1 MFSSS
6 LIDVCSSSFS
16 FSFFGFLWASPD
28 KKKANGSVRFFSYPA
43 FRIPRFPGSYYSD
56 VLPCA
61 FSSRPFCISRF
72 FSHVFSSH
80 GFALRRRFA
89 LFYRFLFYPFLPS
102 AFGSHRWV
110 FCNFLCYID
119 LLSALLC
126 ASLLYAISLC
136 FVFLTL
142 YTISVFCSLRSWAFR
157 RFLLY
162 YASFKSAPDFS
173 WVYIRNCF
181 SCLFFLLFYLCLSSF
196 FTWWYGTHCIRK
208 CAIQSTILDKIQN
221 IPTCL
226 SGYFRWLPLAVCRVF
241 QHLRQG
247 GYSSVTGLLPPAGV
261 SLFFAAFTVSAVGM
275 EDAAP
280 F

>member
-1 MFSSS
+1 MF
-6 LIDVCSSSFS
+6 
-16 FSFFGFLWASPD
+16 FL
-28 KKKANGSVRFFSYPA
+28 
-43 FRIPRFPGSYYSD
+43 PRF
-56 VLPCA
+56 LPCTA
-61 FSSRPFCISRF
+61 GSRFSIVFCFVPFCRARLVLTVGCSVIF
-72 FSHVFSSH
+72 
-80 GFALRRRFA
+80 
-89 LFYRFLFYPFLPS
+89 
-102 AFGSHRWV
+102 
-110 FCNFLCYID
+110 CYID

-173 WVYIRNCF
+173 GAHIRNRFLRLVF
-181 SCLFFLLFYLCLSSF
+181 SFVLFVSAFVFYVAVRF
-196 FTWWYGTHCIRK
+196 AYAK

-261 SLFFAAFTVSAVGM
+261 SLFFAAFTVSAVGT